1 MKIHAIQTGTVQVR
15 ERQRSGVGQGLGR
28 FANTLMDRTWTEPL
42 PILAWAIEHAE
53 GVIVVDTG
61 ETALAARP
69 GYFPRWHPY
78 FRVGLREQVRPDQEL
93 GPALRRLGIGPTDVR
108 WTVMTHLHTD
118 HAGGLHHVGS
128 SEVLVSA
135 QELSDATGL
144 PGRLRGYLPHR
155 WPRDLEPSR
164 VGFTGDPWGPFPA
177 SVPVTRAGDVRLV
190 PTPGHTRGHLSVVVD
205 RGDHL
210 VFLAGDTSYTETHLR
225 EGTVDG
231 VSSLGGGAGAAALTL
246 ARIRR
251 LGRTRPMVYL
261 PSHDPG
267 SATRLQRRITF
278 VEART
283 SEDSEASPAPPR
295 TWGGAGAASR
305 LRVSLR

>member
-61 ETALAARP
+61 ETALAGSP

-78 FRVGLREQVRPDQEL
+78 FRVGLREQVRPEQEL
-93 GPALRRLGIGPTDVR
+93 GPALRRLGIGPDDVR

-118 HAGGLHHVGS
+118 HAGGLAHVGR
-128 SEVLVSA
+128 SEVLVTE
-135 QELSDATGL
+135 QELRDASGL

-155 WPRDLEPSR
+155 WPRGFEPTR
-164 VGFTGDPWGPFPA
+164 VRFTGEPWGPFPA
-177 SVPVTRAGDVRLV
+177 SAPLTRAGDVRLV
-190 PTPGHTRGHLSVVVD
+190 PTPGHTRGHLSVVLD
-205 RGDHL
+205 RGDDV
-210 VFLAGDTSYTETHLR
+210 VFLAGDTSYDEKNLR

-231 VSSLGGGAGAAALTL
+231 VSSVGGGAGAAALTL
-246 ARIRR
+246 ARIRE

-267 SATRLQRRITF
+267 SVERLRQGLVFDDVRSCTT
-278 VEART
+278 AGG
-283 SEDSEASPAPPR
+283 PAPPR
-295 TWGGAGAASR
+295 SWGGASAAPR